1 MSDQFISEIVLNN
14 FRNYANAKFNFYS
27 DFNIIAGPNG
37 IGKTNLLEAISL
49 FSNSKGIRKATTQ
62 ELINLHNK
70 TNNKNNNNN
79 IQLPNDILFSLFLKY
94 TKNKDESK
102 LLILQK
108 EDKKLLKH
116 NDDILKKGSLLTNI
130 LKITWLTPQMDS
142 FFTGAS
148 ADRRKFIDRTAELLF
163 SDHYDNVKRYEFFV
177 KERMKILTTQ
187 TMNDRWLDI
196 VEKKIV
202 QLGVSIASVRNDT
215 INYLNNIFENNTK
228 NFPTGYILINGII
241 ENMLVNS
248 KAIEVED
255 LYLKTMFNNRS
266 EDAISKRTNFGIHKS
281 DIIIMNKFK
290 NMLASLCSTGEQ
302 KMLLI
307 SLIFVR
313 AIFTKQL
320 NNGIPI
326 LLLDEICSH
335 IDNNTR
341 ELFFEELRN
350 LNIQTFL
357 TGTKKEDF
365 LSLSNNFINI

>member
-1 MSDQFISEIVLNN
+1 MTNQFISEIVLNN
-14 FRNYANAKFNFYS
+14 FRNYTSIKFNFFSNY
-27 DFNIIAGPNG
+27 NIIAGQNG

-49 FSNSKGIRKATTQ
+49 FSNSKGIRKATVQ
-62 ELINLHNK
+62 ELININNNK
-70 TNNKNNNNN
+70 T
-79 IQLPNDILFSLFLKY
+79 QLPEDILFSLFLKY
-94 TKNKDESK
+94 QKEEENK

-108 EDKKLLKH
+108 EDKKILKH
-116 NDDILKKGSLLTNI
+116 NDEILKKSSLLTNI

-142 FFTGAS
+142 FFIGAS

-163 SDHYDNVKRYEFFV
+163 SDHYDNVKKYEFFV

-187 TMNDRWLDI
+187 TMNDKWLDI

-202 QLGVSIASVRNDT
+202 QLGVSIASIRNET
-215 INYLNNIFENNTK
+215 IGYLNNIFENNTT
-228 NFPTGYILINGII
+228 NFPTGYIIINGTV
-241 ENMLVNS
+241 ENLLLHKKS
-248 KAIEVED
+248 IEVED
-255 LYLKTMFNNRS
+255 IYLKTIFNNRS

-281 DIIIMNKFK
+281 DIVIMNKFK
-290 NMLASLCSTGEQ
+290 NMLAHLCSTGEQ

-313 AIFTKQL
+313 TLFTKQL

-335 IDNNTR
+335 IDTNTR
-341 ELFFEELRN
+341 ELFFDELKR
-350 LNIQTFL
+350 LDIQTFL

>member
-27 DFNIIAGPNG
+27 DFNILAGPNG

-79 IQLPNDILFSLFLKY
+79 IQLPDDILFSLFLKY

-215 INYLNNIFENNTK
+215 VNYLNNIFENNTK
-228 NFPTGYILINGII
+228 NFPTGYILINGAI
-241 ENMLVNS
+241 ENMLINS
-248 KAIEVED
+248 KSVEVEE
-255 LYLKTMFNNRS
+255 LYLKTMFKNRS

-281 DIIIMNKFK
+281 DIVVINKFK
-290 NMLASLCSTGEQ
+290 NMLANLCSTGEQ

-320 NNGIPI
+320 NSGIPI

-341 ELFFEELRN
+341 ELFFDELRK

-365 LSLSNNFINI
+365 LSLSNNFIDI

>member
-215 INYLNNIFENNTK
+215 VNYLNNIFENNTK

>member
-320 NNGIPI
+320 NNGISI